1 MDFKEQINLKAE
13 IQHIFDT
20 GANEDRIFEM
30 VKAFIDNGNLF
41 SERQMDNAYDKGF
54 RDGVSNVKLT
64 Q

>member
-13 IQHIFDT
+13 IQHIFDS
-20 GANEDRIFEM
+20 GANEIRIFEM

-41 SERQMDNAYDKGF
+41 SEKQMDSAYDKGF
-54 RDGVSNVKLT
+54 RDGITNSKLT